1 MLIIIEG
8 PDGAGKSTLATALRQ
23 QLILEGAAPDDV
35 TMLKKGPPTADGFT
49 EYLVP
54 LASYLPGSGKH
65 VICDRWHIGELVYP
79 TIFGRQPVLDE
90 AQFGYIDKF
99 LKSRGAVLVPVN
111 ARTDTLLER
120 VRARGSGETIHEVTA
135 GQKMLNAAVLESH
148 LPGRFETVRT
158 DLDTPLADQVDTIL
172 AAAALNEA
180 LYSNLAGFPVYVGS
194 GLPSLLIL
202 GDVRGVS
209 RTDIPTAFAPLP
221 SSSGAYLHRALAA
234 SGTGLLEAIGF
245 ANVHECAFV
254 SLWEELGQPPTVV
267 LGNLAARTTQQH
279 GVSAVTSQWGFA
291 PHPQFIRR
299 FHHRAHAE
307 YGAVLRR
314 AALDREDLRSW
325 RPHVHPD

>member
-1 MLIIIEG
+1 MLILIEG

-23 QLILEGAAPDDV
+23 QLILEGAAPGDITV
-35 TMLKKGPPTADGFT
+35 LKKGPPTSPDGFT
-49 EYLVP
+49 EYLIP
-54 LASYLPGSGKH
+54 LAGYRPGRGKH
-65 VICDRWHIGELVYP
+65 VICDRWHVGELVYP

-90 AQFGYIDKF
+90 TQFRYIDLF

-111 ARTDTLLER
+111 ATTPVLLDR
-120 VRARGSGETIHEVTA
+120 VLKRGSNETIHEVTA
-135 GQKMLNAAVLESH
+135 GQKMLNAAILEST

-158 DLDTPLADQVDTIL
+158 DSDTPLVAQVDMIIS
-172 AAAALNEA
+172 AAALNEA
-180 LYSNLAGFPVYVGS
+180 LYSNLAEFPVYVGS

-202 GDVRGVS
+202 GDVRETS
-209 RTDIPTAFAPLP
+209 RDDIPTAFAPLP
-221 SSSGAYLHRALAA
+221 SSSGAYLHRALQA
-234 SGTGLLEAIGF
+234 SGSGLLDSVGF

-267 LGNLAARTTQQH
+267 LGNLAARTVQQRS
-279 GVSAVTSQWGFA
+279 VPFAIDQWGFA

-307 YGAVLRR
+307 YGNVLRR

-325 RPHVHPD
+325 RP